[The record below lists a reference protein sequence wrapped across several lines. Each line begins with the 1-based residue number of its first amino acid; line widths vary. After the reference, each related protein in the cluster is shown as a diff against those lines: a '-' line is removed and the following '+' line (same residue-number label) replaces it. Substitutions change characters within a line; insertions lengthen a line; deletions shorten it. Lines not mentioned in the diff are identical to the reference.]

1 MYPVRIMFWMSL
13 IWIIV
18 EETTSALLFDI
29 LCTLYADT
37 SAQGEGKNGKLNRI
51 VCVDLQ
57 QLDRASDSRGSV
69 LLSSSHYSLLWRTW
83 SASRFM
89 LSSSLLLLAMAFAVV
104 SSGKSHELN
113 R

>member
-37 SAQGEGKNGKLNRI
+37 SAPGESKNGKLTESS
-51 VCVDLQ
+51 
-57 QLDRASDSRGSV
+57 ASICSNLMEPATDEGQCYY
-69 LLSSSHYSLLWRTW
+69 LAHTTPYYWRTW
-83 SASRFM
+83 FASRFM
-89 LSSSLLLLAMAFAVV
+89 MSSSLLLLAMAFAAV
-104 SSGKSHELN
+104 SPGKSHELN